1 MFVVMIE
8 GEPEFIAAD
17 KDAILDELLSE
28 HGGYYADLISQGGK
42 VYDIVW
48 VTDIDQRLEVKAVK
62 VRVCKC
68 K

>member
-1 MFVVMIE
+1 MIE

-42 VYDIVW
+42 VYEIVW
-48 VTDIDQRLEVKAVK
+48 ITDIDQRLEVKAIEMK
-62 VRVCKC
+62 VIK
-68 K
+68 